1 MSPCR
6 AVARLPDGKVSPIE
20 PSSIDGF
27 LRNDSTPVWLDIQDP
42 TDADI
47 DLLRQ
52 EFGFH
57 ELSLEDAARREQRPK
72 VDEYPGYY
80 FIVLYSA
87 SCGADAGVRTHE
99 IHCFWG
105 KNYVVTLHDG
115 PLPEVDTAIQRWSA
129 ADDPEEQTVAHQVY
143 TLLDA
148 VVDGYFPVLDA
159 VADRIAEIEGDIF
172 EGQSGTLRE
181 LFALRRQLLN
191 ARRTLAPS
199 RDVVNVLLR
208 RDIPVFPPALVPYLA
223 DVYDHAIRVIDTLD
237 LQHDLLSSAVETYLS
252 VTSNR
257 LNQTM
262 RTMTALT
269 IGLMA
274 PTLIAGIYGM
284 NFHYMPELEWRL
296 GYPFA
301 LALMAAVGG
310 GLLLLFKR
318 IGWL

>member
-6 AVARLPDGKVSPIE
+6 AVARLLDGKVSPID
-20 PSSIDGF
+20 PSSINGL

-42 TDADI
+42 GETDIA
-47 DLLRQ
+47 LLRE

-57 ELSLEDAARREQRPK
+57 ELSLEDAARRAQRPK
-72 VDEYPGYY
+72 VDEYAGYY

-87 SCGADAGVRTHE
+87 SCGPDAGVRTHE

-105 KNYVVTLHDG
+105 KNYVVTLRDG
-115 PLPEVDTAIQRWSA
+115 PVPEIDTAIQRWSA
-129 ADDPEEQTVAHQVY
+129 ADNPEEQTVAHQVY

-159 VADRIAEIEGDIF
+159 VAERIDDIEERVF
-172 EGQSGTLRE
+172 EGRPDTLRQ
-181 LFALRRQLLN
+181 LFSLRRQLLN
-191 ARRTLAPS
+191 ARRALGPT

-208 RDIPVFPPALVPYLA
+208 RDIPVFPTALIPYLA

-274 PTLIAGIYGM
+274 PTLIAGIFGM
-284 NFHYMPELEWRL
+284 NFRHMPELEWAL
-296 GYPFA
+296 GYPLA
-301 LALMAAVGG
+301 LALMAGAFVGI
-310 GLLLLFKR
+310 LWAFR
-318 IGWL
+318 RVGWL

>member
-1 MSPCR
+1 MPPCK
-6 AVARLPDGKVSPIE
+6 AVARLDNGKVSPVE
-20 PSSIDGF
+20 PSAIDRL
-27 LRNDSTPVWLDIQDP
+27 LRDQTTPVWLDIQDP
-42 TDADI
+42 ADSDI
-47 DLLRQ
+47 ELLRD

-57 ELSLEDAARREQRPK
+57 ELSLEDAARRDQRPK
-72 VDEYPGYY
+72 VDEYQGYY
-80 FIVLYSA
+80 FIVLYAA
-87 SCGADAGVRTHE
+87 SCGPNAGIRTHE

-115 PLPEVDTAIQRWSA
+115 PLPEVDTAIKRWST

-159 VADRIAEIEGDIF
+159 VADRSADIEGDIF
-172 EGQSGTLRE
+172 EGRSGTLRE
-181 LFALRRQLLN
+181 LFELRRQLLN
-191 ARRTLAPS
+191 ARRALAPS
-199 RDVVNVLLR
+199 RDVINVLLR

-237 LQHDLLSSAVETYLS
+237 LQHDLLSSAVETHLS

-269 IGLMA
+269 IGIML

-284 NFHYMPELEWRL
+284 NFRYMPELEWTW
-296 GYPFA
+296 GYPFSLGLIVA
-301 LALMAAVGG
+301 SGG
-310 GLLLLFKR
+310 VLLVIFKR